1 MVKKTKKNYKSKSIK
16 IYKLGSIKLQV
27 GIILPDAFIAYKTYG
42 KLNKKKSNVIIYPTW
57 FSGFV
62 SDNEWLIGY
71 NMALD
76 PSKYFIIVVCAFGNG
91 QSSSPSNTPSPFDK
105 GNFPHITLYDNV
117 IQQHRLVT
125 EYFNIKSIKLV
136 VGWSMGAQQ
145 TYQWACLYPEMV
157 EKIAP
162 FCGSA
167 KTSPHNF
174 VFLEGVKAALTTDCN
189 WKDGFY
195 TVPPT
200 HGICSFG
207 TVYSGWGFSQA
218 FYKEE
223 LWRTIGYH
231 SLENFIIDFWQKF
244 FLKRDANNLLTMLW
258 TWQNADIS
266 KNSTFNGDFNKA
278 LNAIKAKT
286 LIMPAKLDLYFPVAD
301 NEDEYKIMITN
312 YNDVKLVIIPGI
324 WGHFAGGGL
333 NNVDTDFIDNE
344 LKDLLV
350 E

>member
-1 MVKKTKKNYKSKSIK
+1 M
-16 IYKLGSIKLQV
+16 
-27 GIILPDAFIAYKTYG
+27 F
-42 KLNKKKSNVIIYPTW
+42 
-57 FSGFV
+57 
-62 SDNEWLIGY
+62 
-71 NMALD
+71 
-76 PSKYFIIVVCAFGNG
+76 
-91 QSSSPSNTPSPFDK
+91 
-105 GNFPHITLYDNV
+105 
-117 IQQHRLVT
+117 
-125 EYFNIKSIKLV
+125 
-136 VGWSMGAQQ
+136 
-145 TYQWACLYPEMV
+145 
-157 EKIAP
+157 
-162 FCGSA
+162 
-167 KTSPHNF
+167 
-174 VFLEGVKAALTTDCN
+174 FLEGVKAALTTDCN

-266 KNSTFNGDFNKA
+266 KNSAFNGDFNKA
-278 LNAIKAKT
+278 LNDIKAKT

-301 NEDEYKIMITN
+301 NEDEYKIMMTN
-312 YNDVKLVIIPGI
+312 SNNVKLVIIPGI

-333 NNVDTDFIDNE
+333 NNVDTVFIDNA
-344 LKDLLV
+344 LKDLLDDL
-350 E
+350 